1 MDRNG
6 RVLVHVIELYTGRGK
21 FEFEFLLFALEPL
34 DRQREVQAGGGA
46 DDGRVPR
53 VDRAGGPDG
62 VRAEPGGHPDHRAE
76 IAEVARILQ
85 QVVRRRSRRA
95 R

>member
-34 DRQREVQAGGGA
+34 DRQPGLPQLLGQSLARGL
-46 DDGRVPR
+46 R
-53 VDRAGGPDG
+53 VDLLESFERM
-62 VRAEPGGHPDHRAE
+62 EN
-76 IAEVARILQ
+76 
-85 QVVRRRSRRA
+85 SFT
-95 R
+95 